1 MQIGT
6 TMSNTNN
13 HDHDHDHD
21 AASAGVTPPE
31 EVDPIDGTD
40 ENDRPVDNPSG

>member
-1 MQIGT
+1 
-6 TMSNTNN
+6 MSDTSH

-21 AASAGVTPPE
+21 SDDVASPE

-40 ENDRPVDNPSG
+40 ENDRPIDNPSG

>member
-1 MQIGT
+1 
-6 TMSNTNN
+6 MSNTNN
-13 HDHDHDHD
+13 HDHDHE

>member
-6 TMSNTNN
+6 TVSNTNN
-13 HDHDHDHD
+13 HDHDHE
-21 AASAGVTPPE
+21 AAAAGVTPPE

>member
-13 HDHDHDHD
+13 HDHDHD
-21 AASAGVTPPE
+21 AASAGVTPPQ

>member
-6 TMSNTNN
+6 TMSNINN
-13 HDHDHDHD
+13 HDHDHD